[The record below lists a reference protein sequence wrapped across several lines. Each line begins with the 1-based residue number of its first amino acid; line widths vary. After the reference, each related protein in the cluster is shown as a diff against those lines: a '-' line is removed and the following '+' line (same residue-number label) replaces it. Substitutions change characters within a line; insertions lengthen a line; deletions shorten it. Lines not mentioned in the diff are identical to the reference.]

1 MSLVHFLETLAV
13 YRRRQASEEAG
24 TCYVAQ
30 LLWSMGEGVRLASPG
45 GGPSSHR
52 GRLNK
57 GGWGKTGEGV
67 LVIGRGSTKVLWPL

>member
-30 LLWSMGEGVRLASPG
+30 LLWSMGEGVRPASW
-45 GGPSSHR
+45 GGPLSHR

-57 GGWGKTGEGV
+57 GG
-67 LVIGRGSTKVLWPL
+67 